1 MLHGAGKIELAV
13 MIRISQ
19 TVEPDFICAVDLY
32 LNLQQGVFND
42 GCFIARHDQGASR
55 MKTPADI
62 ARSVLAIEAAALA
75 RLGQELPE
83 SFDAAVQQLL
93 QVRGRVIVSGMGKS
107 GHVANKIAATFAS
120 TGTPAQGVHPGE
132 ASHGDLGMITPAD
145 AVILISNSGETKELA
160 DMIAHCARF
169 AIPLVA
175 MTKYAESTLGQAA
188 DFVLTLPDAA
198 EACAIGMAP
207 TTSTT
212 MAMALGDALAVAM
225 MDRRGF
231 ARADFAA
238 FHPGGTLGAQL
249 LRVAAVMHKGGEL
262 PLTKTDTPMSEVLI
276 TMSQKGF
283 GVAVLAENE
292 ALLGIITDGDLRRNM
307 DGLMTRTA
315 GDVATRNPLTTS
327 PETLLVEALGIMNQK
342 KRTVLLVTE
351 GPKLV
356 GLLHI
361 HDALRAGVA

>member
-1 MLHGAGKIELAV
+1 MLPE
-13 MIRISQ
+13 Q
-19 TVEPDFICAVDLY
+19 
-32 LNLQQGVFND
+32 
-42 GCFIARHDQGASR
+42 SR
-55 MKTPADI
+55 MTDSPSAV
-62 ARSVLAIEAAALA
+62 ARTVLATESAALA
-75 RLGQELPE
+75 RLGDELPV
-83 SFDAAVQQLL
+83 SFDAVVARLL
-93 QVRGRVIVSGMGKS
+93 QVQGRVIVSGMGKS

-145 AVILISNSGETKELA
+145 AVILISNSGETRELA

-169 AIPLVA
+169 SVPLVA
-175 MTKYAESTLGQAA
+175 MTKRADSTLARAA
-188 DFVLTLPDAA
+188 DHVLLMPDAP

-225 MDRRGF
+225 MQHRGF
-231 ARADFAA
+231 DRTSFAA

-249 LRVAAVMHKGGEL
+249 LRVSAVMHRGEEL
-262 PLTKTDTPMSEVLI
+262 PVVGADTPMSETLLV
-276 TMSQKGF
+276 MSQKGF
-283 GVAVLAENE
+283 GVA
-292 ALLGIITDGDLRRNM
+292 ALVEDERLTGIITDGDLRRNM
-307 DGLMTRTA
+307 EGLMERRA
-315 GDVATRNPLTTS
+315 GEVATRGPLVTA
-327 PETLLVEALGIMNQK
+327 PDTLLIEALGIMNTT

-351 GPKLV
+351 GETLV

>member
-1 MLHGAGKIELAV
+1 MTDSPSAV
-13 MIRISQ
+13 
-19 TVEPDFICAVDLY
+19 
-32 LNLQQGVFND
+32 
-42 GCFIARHDQGASR
+42 AR
-55 MKTPADI
+55 T
-62 ARSVLAIEAAALA
+62 VLATESAALA
-75 RLGQELPE
+75 RLGDELPD
-83 SFDAAVQQLL
+83 SFDAVVARLL
-93 QVRGRVIVSGMGKS
+93 QVQGRVIVSGMGKS

-169 AIPLVA
+169 SVPLVA
-175 MTKYAESTLGQAA
+175 MTKGADSTLARAA
-188 DFVLTLPDAA
+188 DHVLLMPDAP

-225 MDRRGF
+225 MQHRGF
-231 ARADFAA
+231 DRASFAA

-249 LRVAAVMHKGGEL
+249 LRVSAVMHRGEEL
-262 PLTKTDTPMSEVLI
+262 PVVGADTPMSETLLV
-276 TMSQKGF
+276 MSQKGF
-283 GVAVLAENE
+283 GVAALVENGR
-292 ALLGIITDGDLRRNM
+292 LTGIITDGDLRRNM
-307 DGLMTRTA
+307 EGLMERRA
-315 GDVATRNPLTTS
+315 GEVATRGPLVTA
-327 PETLLVEALGIMNQK
+327 PDTLLIEALGIMNTT

-351 GPKLV
+351 GETLV